1 MKSSAPSGV
10 PPGDTSAGRSLF
22 SSDIPTAT
30 RDASGDAR
38 RCNDNRPNDGER
50 PETNNRCA
58 SAAAWSDRRTI
69 RCGNHY
75 VSVEVFKEIS
85 LRILAATPAPAFR
98 ARPSQCSNSAT
109 ASSSAAAASRT
120 SLVSVRNPAIS
131 EESPA
136 FRPRPPRPP
145 MISVSV
151 SSLAGDCCGASQ
163 TADKFS
169 SYYDSRNRSR
179 TRRSARYGPANGR
192 RSLFGLPNRALR
204 AVFYENSRKK
214 RKLVSGPRRGIL
226 CASCRPRY
234 NGTAAGVR
242 GPSTPEA
249 RKGVPRPAK

>member
-1 MKSSAPSGV
+1 MRSSAEIITFPSKY
-10 PPGDTSAGRSLF
+10 SKKY
-22 SSDIPTAT
+22 
-30 RDASGDAR
+30 
-38 RCNDNRPNDGER
+38 
-50 PETNNRCA
+50 RCA
-58 SAAAWSDRRTI
+58 SLPRR
-69 RCGNHY
+69 RPWLFGHAPR
-75 VSVEVFKEIS
+75 SA
-85 LRILAATPAPAFR
+85 RIAQQPP
-98 ARPSQCSNSAT
+98 
-109 ASSSAAAASRT
+109 SSAAAASRT

-131 EESPA
+131 EGSPA

-169 SYYDSRNRSR
+169 SYYDSRKRSR

-234 NGTAAGVR
+234 NEIAAGVR
-242 GPSTPEA
+242 ETSTPEG
-249 RKGVPRPAK
+249 RDSLPAF